1 MASPKGQKTKAV
13 TKIKVRSLKIKVAS
27 VVSEVPVRVVVSFPT
42 EVVGE
47 VAIVLYI
54 VYCYSAYNNKSK

>member
-1 MASPKGQKTKAV
+1 MASPKGQKTKAA

-27 VVSEVPVRVVVSFPT
+27 VVSEVPVRVVVSLQT

-47 VAIVLYI
+47 VAMLAGSV
-54 VYCYSAYNNKSK
+54 SAGDGYR

>member
-13 TKIKVRSLKIKVAS
+13 TKIKVRPLKIKVAS
-27 VVSEVPVRVVVSFPT
+27 VVSEVPVRVVVSLQT

-47 VAIVLYI
+47 VAMLAGSV
-54 VYCYSAYNNKSK
+54 SAGDGYR